1 MKSAHILGAIAFS
14 AVSFTALSAAAAPHF
29 NRIASFPVASNIP
42 ADMDAKSE
50 SSSEIIAATED
61 GMTLVYS
68 DSPLGGL
75 GFVDI
80 ADPKAPKPAGFMA
93 LGGEPTSVSIAAGIA
108 FVGVNT
114 SESYVAPS
122 GNLAIIDIASKTVV
136 ASCDLGGQPDSV
148 AVSKDGSLVAV
159 AIENER
165 DEDLNDGEL
174 PQLPAGMVT
183 IFDIESGMA
192 NCDSMKVVDLTGLA
206 EIGGTD
212 PEAEFVDFNSQ
223 NEIVVS
229 MQENNHYAII
239 DGKTGEVKNHFS
251 AGSVDLEYIDIDE
264 ERAFTFDGAQAA
276 RLREPDA
283 VKWLD
288 DNRFVGAN
296 EGDYKGGSRSFTI
309 YNKDGSVAFE
319 SNTSLEVLAA
329 RAGHYPEK
337 RSGNK
342 GVEPEGLA
350 TGKFGDDMYFFVLLE
365 RASMVGV
372 YKDTGAAPEFVQLL
386 PSGIGP
392 EGALTI
398 PSRNLF
404 VSANEVDLIEDG
416 GVRSHVMIYELQDA
430 PAAYPQIM
438 SDMADEHRPIGWV
451 ALSGLVADADVAGK
465 LYAVNDSFL
474 RAQPSI
480 YEIDATSKPAKI
492 TKRIGVTRDG
502 APAQKLDLE
511 GIALDGKGG
520 FWLASEGRTDRL
532 IPHAIYNVNAKGEIK
547 AEIPFPAEL
556 LAVEKRFGSEG
567 ITVVG
572 EGDDTVLW
580 IAIQREWKDDPKG
593 QVKLVSYKPS
603 TKEWGALRYQ
613 LETGEKGWVGLSE
626 ITAHGDYVYIVER
639 DNQIA
644 ENAKIKK
651 LYRVKLADM
660 VPAAL
665 GSELP
670 VVAKEEVRDFLPDLK
685 SLNGYVQDK
694 IEGFAIDASGEGF
707 AMTDNDG
714 VDDHSG
720 ETLFFSIG
728 KM

>member
-1 MKSAHILGAIAFS
+1 MKFHHFLGAFAFS
-14 AVSFTALSAAAAPHF
+14 AVSMSALSAAAAPHF

-42 ADMDAKSE
+42 ADMDVNSE

-61 GMTLVYS
+61 GMTLIYS

-80 ADPKAPKPAGFMA
+80 ADPKTPKAAGFLA
-93 LGGEPTSVSIAAGIA
+93 LTGEPTSVSIVDNSA

-122 GNLAIIDIASKTVV
+122 GHLAVVDIASKSIV
-136 ASCDLGGQPDSV
+136 ATCDLGGQPDSV
-148 AVSKDGSLVAV
+148 AVSNDGSLVAI
-159 AIENER
+159 AMENER

-174 PQLPAGMVT
+174 PQLPAGFVT
-183 IFDIESGMA
+183 IFDVANGVADCES
-192 NCDSMKVVDLTGLA
+192 KKQVELTGLA
-206 EIGGTD
+206 EIGGSD
-212 PEAEFVDFNSQ
+212 PEPEFVDFNAL

-239 DGKTGEVKNHFS
+239 DGVTGDVKSHFS
-251 AGSVDLEYIDIDE
+251 AGAVDLDHIDVEE
-264 ERAFTFDGAQAA
+264 ERAFTFDGSQAQ

-296 EGDYKGGSRSFTI
+296 EGDFNGGSRGFTI
-309 YNKDGSVAFE
+309 YNKDGSVEFE
-319 SNTSLEVLAA
+319 SGTSLEVLAA

-350 TGKFGDDMYFFVLLE
+350 TGAFGDDTYFFVLLE
-365 RASMVGV
+365 RASLVGV
-372 YKDTGAAPEFVQLL
+372 YKDTGAEPEFVQLL
-386 PSGIGP
+386 PSGIAP

-404 VSANEVDLIEDG
+404 VSANEKDFIEDG
-416 GVRSHVMIYELQDA
+416 GVRSHVMIYEFQDA

-438 SDMADEHRPIGWV
+438 SEMADENRPIGWV
-451 ALSGLVADADVAGK
+451 ALSGLVADAEVPGK

-492 TKRIGVTRDG
+492 TKRIGVTRDS

-511 GIALDGKGG
+511 GITLDGNGG

-532 IPHAIYNVNAKGEIK
+532 TPHAIYNVNAKGEIK
-547 AEIPFPAEL
+547 LEVPFPAEL
-556 LAVEKRFGSEG
+556 LAVEKRFASEG
-567 ITVVG
+567 ITTVG
-572 EGDDTVLW
+572 EGDNMVLW
-580 IAIQREWKDDPKG
+580 IAIQREWGDDPKG

-603 TKEWGALRYQ
+603 TGEWGAVRYP
-613 LETGEKGWVGLSE
+613 LDETEKGWVGLSE
-626 ITAHGDYVYIVER
+626 ITAHGGYAYIVER
-639 DNQIA
+639 DNQIGA
-644 ENAKIKK
+644 NAKIKK
-651 LYRVKLADM
+651 LYRVKLEDLK
-660 VPAAL
+660 AAPL
-665 GSELP
+665 GSDLP
-670 VVAKEEVRDFLPDLK
+670 VVAKEEVRDFIPDLK

-707 AMTDNDG
+707 AITDNDG

>member
-1 MKSAHILGAIAFS
+1 MKPVNLLGAFVFCTASMS
-14 AVSFTALSAAAAPHF
+14 ALGAAAENNF

-42 ADMDAKSE
+42 AGMDVKSE
-50 SSSEIIAATED
+50 SSAEIIAATQD

-80 ADPKAPKPAGFMA
+80 TNPTVPKSNGFIA
-93 LGGEPTSVSIAAGIA
+93 LGGEPTAVSIIGNRA

-114 SESYVAPS
+114 SKSYVAPS
-122 GNLAIIDIASKTVV
+122 GHLAVVDVASKSVV

-148 AVSKDGSLVAV
+148 AVSTDGSLVAV

-165 DEDLNDGEL
+165 DEDLNDGEI
-174 PQLPAGMVT
+174 PQFPAGFVT
-183 IFDIESGMA
+183 IFD
-192 NCDSMKVVDLTGLA
+192 VVDGVADCASKKLVNLAGLA
-206 EIGGTD
+206 QIGGSD
-212 PEAEFVDFNSQ
+212 PEPEFVDFNSM

-239 DGKTGEVKNHFS
+239 DGTSGVVKNHFS
-251 AGSVDLEYIDIDE
+251 AGAVDLSNIDVNE
-264 ERAFTFDGAQAA
+264 ERALTFDGAQHK

-288 DNRFVGAN
+288 DSRFVGAN
-296 EGDYKGGSRSFTI
+296 EGDYNGGSRGFTI
-309 YNKDGSVAFE
+309 YNKNGTVEFE

-337 RSGNK
+337 RSANK

-350 TGKFGDDMYFFVLLE
+350 TGIFGEDSYFFVLLE
-365 RASMVGV
+365 RASLVGV
-372 YKDTGAAPEFVQLL
+372 YKDTGADPEFVQLL
-386 PSGIGP
+386 PSGIAP

-404 VSANEVDLIEDG
+404 VSANEADLIEDG
-416 GVRSHVMIYELQDA
+416 GARSHVMIYELQDA
-430 PAAYPQIM
+430 PAAYPQIVSEM
-438 SDMADEHRPIGWV
+438 DSRNRPIGWA
-451 ALSGLVADADVAGK
+451 ALSGLVANAEQPGK

-480 YEIDATSKPAKI
+480 YEIDATAKPAKI
-492 TKRIGVTRDG
+492 TKRIGITRDG

-511 GIALDGKGG
+511 GITHDGNGG

-532 IPHAIYNVNAKGEIK
+532 TPHAIYNVNSNGEIK
-547 AEIPFPAEL
+547 KEVPFPTEL
-556 LAVEKRFGSEG
+556 LSVEKRFGSEG
-567 ITVVG
+567 ITSVG
-572 EGDDTVLW
+572 TGDQMVLW
-580 IAIQREWKDDPKG
+580 IAIQREWQDDPQG
-593 QVKLVSYKPS
+593 HVKLISYKPS
-603 TKEWGALRYQ
+603 TGEWGAVRYP
-613 LETGEKGWVGLSE
+613 LNVGENGWVGLSE
-626 ITAHGDYVYIVER
+626 ISAYGDHVYIIER
-639 DNQIA
+639 DNQIGPS
-644 ENAKIKK
+644 AKIKK
-651 LYRVKLADM
+651 LYRVKLSDM

-665 GSELP
+665 ASELP
-670 VVAKEEVRDFLPDLK
+670 LVEKEEVHDFMPNLQ

-694 IEGFAIDASGEGF
+694 IEGFAIDTAGEGF
-707 AMTDNDG
+707 AVTDNDG

-728 KM
+728 KL

>member
-1 MKSAHILGAIAFS
+1 MKPSHLLGALAFS
-14 AVSFTALSAAAAPHF
+14 AVSITALNAAAAPHF
-29 NRIASFPVASNIP
+29 NRISSFPVASNIP
-42 ADMDAKSE
+42 ADMDAKSV

-61 GMTLVYS
+61 GMTLIYS
-68 DSPLGGL
+68 DSPLGGI
-75 GFVDI
+75 GFVGI
-80 ADPKAPKPAGFMA
+80 ADPKAPVAQGFLA
-93 LGGEPTSVSIAAGIA
+93 LDGEPTSVSILGGKA

-122 GNLAIIDIASKTVV
+122 GHLAIVDIASKTVT

-148 AVSKDGSLVAV
+148 AVSGDGSLVAV

-165 DEDLNDGEL
+165 DEDLNEGEL
-174 PQLPAGMVT
+174 PQLPAGFVT
-183 IFDIESGMA
+183 IFDIA
-192 NCDSMKVVDLTGLA
+192 NGVADCSSKRVVDLAGLA
-206 EIGGTD
+206 LIGASD
-212 PEAEFVDFNSQ
+212 PEPEFVDFNSM

-239 DGKTGEVKNHFS
+239 DGATGVVKNHFS
-251 AGSVDLEYIDIDE
+251 AGAVDLTFIDVEE
-264 ERAFTFDGAQAA
+264 ERAFTFDGAQTQ

-296 EGDYKGGSRSFTI
+296 EGDYNGGSRSFTI
-309 YNKDGSVAFE
+309 YNKDGSVSFE
-319 SNTSLEVLAA
+319 SGTSLEVLAA

-350 TGKFGDDMYFFVLLE
+350 TGTFGDQKYFFVLLE
-365 RASMVGV
+365 RASLVGV
-372 YKDTGAAPEFVQLL
+372 YKDTGAEPEFVQLL
-386 PSGIGP
+386 PSGIAP

-404 VSANEVDLIEDG
+404 VSANEADLIEDG

-438 SDMADEHRPIGWV
+438 SEMADENTPIGWV
-451 ALSGLVADADVAGK
+451 ALSGLVADAQTPGK

-492 TKRIGVTRDG
+492 VKRIGVTRDG

-511 GIALDGKGG
+511 GIALDGNGG

-547 AEIPFPAEL
+547 KEVPFPAEL

-567 ITVVG
+567 ITAVG
-572 EGDDTVLW
+572 SGDEMVLW
-580 IAIQREWKDDPKG
+580 IAIQREWQDDPKG

-603 TKEWGALRYQ
+603 TGEWGAVRYQ
-613 LETGEKGWVGLSE
+613 LDAGEKGWVGLSE
-626 ITAHGDYVYIVER
+626 ITAHGDYAYVIER
-639 DNQIA
+639 DNQIGA
-644 ENAKIKK
+644 NAKIKK
-651 LYRVKLADM
+651 LYRVKLADLQ
-660 VPAAL
+660 PAAL
-665 GSELP
+665 GSDLP
-670 VVAKEEVRDFLPDLK
+670 VVAKEQVHDFVPNLQ

-720 ETLFFSIG
+720 ETLFFSID

>member
-1 MKSAHILGAIAFS
+1 MKSIHLLGAA
-14 AVSFTALSAAAAPHF
+14 AVSVAFAYSNAALAESNF
-29 NRIASFPVASNIP
+29 NRIASFEVSTNIP
-42 ADMDAKSE
+42 ADMDANSE

-61 GMTLVYS
+61 GMMLIYT
-68 DSPLGGL
+68 DSPLEAL
-75 GFVDI
+75 GFIDI
-80 ADPKAPKPAGFMA
+80 ADPSSPKSAGLMK
-93 LGGEPTSVSIAAGIA
+93 LDGEPTSVSVVGGNALVGI
-108 FVGVNT
+108 NT
-114 SESYVAPS
+114 SKSYVEPS
-122 GNLAIIDIASKTVV
+122 GHLAQIDIASKSVV

-148 AVSKDGSLVAV
+148 AVSNDGKFAAV

-165 DEDLNDGEL
+165 DEDLNDGEI
-174 PQLPAGMVT
+174 PQLPAGTVT
-183 IFDIESGMA
+183 IFNLENGA
-192 NCDSMKVVDLTGLA
+192 VLCDSKKTVDLTGLA
-206 EIGGTD
+206 EIGGSD
-212 PEAEFVDFNSQ
+212 PEPEFVDFNKL

-229 MQENNHYAII
+229 MQENNHFAII
-239 DGKTGEVKNHFS
+239 DAASGEVVSHFS
-251 AGSVDLEYIDIDE
+251 AGAVDLEYIDVDE
-264 ERAFTFDGAQAA
+264 EGAFTFEGAQAQ

-288 DNRFVGAN
+288 DSRFVAAN
-296 EGDYKGGSRSFTI
+296 EGDYNGGSRGFTI

-319 SNTSLEVLAA
+319 SNTSLEILAA

-350 TGKFGDDMYFFVLLE
+350 TGTFDDDTYFFVLLE
-365 RASMVGV
+365 RASLVGV

-392 EGALTI
+392 EGALSI

-438 SDMADEHRPIGWV
+438 SEMADAHRPIGWV
-451 ALSGLVADADVAGK
+451 ALSGLVADASEPGK

-480 YEIDATSKPAKI
+480 YEIDATAHPATI
-492 TKRIGVTRDG
+492 TKRIGVSRDG

-511 GIALDGKGG
+511 GITLDGEGG

-532 IPHAIYNVNAKGEIK
+532 TPHALYHVNAKGEIK
-547 AEIPFPAEL
+547 AEVPFPAEL
-556 LAVEKRFGSEG
+556 LAVEKRFASEG
-567 ITVVG
+567 ITRVG
-572 EGDDTVLW
+572 SGDDMVLW
-580 IAIQREWKDDPKG
+580 IAIQREWQDDPKG
-593 QVKLVSYKPS
+593 HVKLVSYKPS
-603 TKEWGALRYQ
+603 TGEWGAVRYP
-613 LETGEKGWVGLSE
+613 LETPTKGWVGLSE
-626 ITAHGDYVYIVER
+626 ITAHGDYAYIVER
-639 DNQIA
+639 DNQIGS
-644 ENAKIKK
+644 NAKIKK

-660 VPAAL
+660 VPASL
-665 GSELP
+665 GGDLP
-670 VVAKEEVRDFLPDLK
+670 VVEKELMRDFLPDLK

-694 IEGFAIDASGEGF
+694 IEGFAIDAAGEGF
-707 AMTDNDG
+707 AITDNDG

-720 ETLFFSIG
+720 ETLFFSTG

>member
-1 MKSAHILGAIAFS
+1 MKPSHLLGALAFG
-14 AVSFTALSAAAAPHF
+14 AVSMTALNAVAAPHF

-42 ADMDAKSE
+42 ADMDANSE

-80 ADPKAPKPAGFMA
+80 ADPKAPKSAGFMA
-93 LGGEPTSVSIAAGIA
+93 LGGEPTSVSIIGSTA

-114 SESYVAPS
+114 SESYVALS
-122 GNLAIIDIASKTVV
+122 GNLAVIDIATKTII

-165 DEDLNDGEL
+165 DEDLNDGEI
-174 PQLPAGMVT
+174 PQLPAGFVT
-183 IFDIESGMA
+183 IFNVADGVA
-192 NCDSMKVVDLTGLA
+192 DCDSKKVVELTGLA
-206 EIGGTD
+206 EIGASD
-212 PEAEFVDFNSQ
+212 PEPEFVDFNSL

-239 DGKTGEVKNHFS
+239 DGATGEVKNHFS
-251 AGSVDLEYIDIDE
+251 AGAVDLTHIDVEE
-264 ERAFTFDGAQAA
+264 ERAFTFDGEQTQ

-296 EGDYKGGSRSFTI
+296 EGDFNGGSRGFTI
-309 YNKDGSVAFE
+309 YNKDGSVSFE

-350 TGKFGDDMYFFVLLE
+350 TGKFGDDNYFFVLLE
-365 RASMVGV
+365 RASLVGV
-372 YKDTGAAPEFVQLL
+372 YKDTGAEPEFVQLL
-386 PSGIGP
+386 PSGIAP

-404 VSANEVDLIEDG
+404 VSANEADLIEDG

-438 SDMADEHRPIGWV
+438 SEMADEHTPIGWV
-451 ALSGLVADADVAGK
+451 ALSGLAADAEVPGK

-474 RAQPSI
+474 RSQPSI
-480 YEIDATSKPAKI
+480 YEIDATTKPAKI

-532 IPHAIYNVNAKGEIK
+532 TPHAIYHVNAKGEIK
-547 AEIPFPAEL
+547 LEVPFPTEL
-556 LAVEKRFGSEG
+556 LAVEQRFGSEG
-567 ITVVG
+567 ITSVG
-572 EGDDTVLW
+572 TGDDMVLW

-603 TKEWGALRYQ
+603 TGEWGAVRYP
-613 LETGEKGWVGLSE
+613 LDAGEKGWVGLSE
-626 ITAHGDYVYIVER
+626 ITAHGDYAYIVER
-639 DNQIA
+639 DNQIGS
-644 ENAKIKK
+644 NAKIKK
-651 LYRVKLADM
+651 LYRVKLTDM
-660 VPAAL
+660 VSAPL

-670 VVAKEEVRDFLPDLK
+670 VVAKEEVHDFIPNLQ

-694 IEGFAIDASGEGF
+694 IEGFAIDAAGEGF